1 MLRVAAFLAAISAAA
16 PCWAAD
22 LLPHEGK
29 YVVRLGTSA
38 SAPEVGTARQLLGL
52 DCRVWRLERDVMT
65 DIALTGGLRLTSGSE
80 LRGVEPR
87 EGAAFDYE
95 LRRTYNDRVSTITGR
110 ISVGKDS
117 SRANLVFPSRPVILE
132 LPSDL
137 VLPVS
142 AFAKVIDTLKSGA
155 TSFSFL
161 VYDPELTS
169 GALRV
174 EGGVVPADSLRPMPA
189 DPVRLP
195 EGPAWPIELAFTRPE
210 GNTRPLFSVLA
221 LLHEGGILDRLTINT
236 GLIAASADLV
246 GLSLLPRP
254 TCPTSRFEAY
264 QLTSR

>member
-1 MLRVAAFLAAISAAA
+1 MLRVAAFLTAISVAA

-87 EGAAFDYE
+87 DGTAFDYE
-95 LRRTYNDRVSTITGR
+95 LRRTYNDRGSSITGR
-110 ISVGKDS
+110 ISVGKNS

-137 VLPVS
+137 VLPVA
-142 AFAKVIDTLKSGA
+142 AFAKVIDALKSGA

-189 DPVRLP
+189 DPVGLP
-195 EGPAWPIELAFTRPE
+195 EGAAWPIELAFTRPE

-246 GLSLLPRP
+246 SLSLLPRP
-254 TCPTSRFEAY
+254 TCPTS
-264 QLTSR
+264 